1 MPLSDASSAPLAGDA
16 KPGIL
21 RVCDLKGTSVVSNRG
36 PSDSVK
42 TWLVLVCVVGC
53 AIQTATIVQLKRRI
67 EEQEERVSTI
77 EHVLS
82 ITGSPHAGYAQA
94 SATQVGMIKDCQHP

>member
-1 MPLSDASSAPLAGDA
+1 MRDHVRLQAGGTVDVPGQCDFTEHLDLIMPLSDASSAPLAGDA

-42 TWLVLVCVVGC
+42 TWLILVCVVGC
-53 AIQTATIVQLKRRI
+53 AIQVCDIVCI
-67 EEQEERVSTI
+67 E
-77 EHVLS
+77 L
-82 ITGSPHAGYAQA
+82 
-94 SATQVGMIKDCQHP
+94 